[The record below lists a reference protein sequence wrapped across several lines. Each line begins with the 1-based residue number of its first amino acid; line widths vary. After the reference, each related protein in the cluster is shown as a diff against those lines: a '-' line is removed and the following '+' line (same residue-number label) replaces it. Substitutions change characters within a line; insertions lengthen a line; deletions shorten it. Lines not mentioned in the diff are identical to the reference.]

1 MAIMPGRFHGQER
14 TMRRML
20 KPLVLLLAC
29 VGCTRYEG
37 PLEVRKKDRADA
49 PGYTIPEQ
57 RKRAN
62 ERYSTINDDP
72 RLYPSAGVGGYDPVS
87 GR

>member
-1 MAIMPGRFHGQER
+1 
-14 TMRRML
+14 MRRML
-20 KPLVLLLAC
+20 VLLVPLAALA
-29 VGCTRYEG
+29 GCTRYEG

-57 RKRAN
+57 RQRAR
-62 ERYSTINDDP
+62 ERNTFIEDDP
-72 RLYPSAGVGGYDPVS
+72 RLYPGAQVDRPDPI

>member
-1 MAIMPGRFHGQER
+1 
-14 TMRRML
+14 MRRML
-20 KPLVLLLAC
+20 TLLVPLIGL

-57 RKRAN
+57 RQRAK
-62 ERYSTINDDP
+62 ERNPFIEDN
-72 RLYPSAGVGGYDPVS
+72 RQLYPSAEVDRYGPS

>member
-1 MAIMPGRFHGQER
+1 
-14 TMRRML
+14 MRRML
-20 KPLVLLLAC
+20 LLVTFLTAA

-37 PLEVRKKDRADA
+37 PNQVRKKDRADA

-57 RKRAN
+57 YVRAR
-62 ERYSTINDDP
+62 ERNTFIQDDP
-72 RLYPSAGVGGYDPVS
+72 RLYPSAQVGSPSPS

>member
-1 MAIMPGRFHGQER
+1 MIVA
-14 TMRRML
+14 
-20 KPLVLLLAC
+20 LA
-29 VGCTRYEG
+29 GCTRYEG

-62 ERYSTINDDP
+62 ERLAIPFDDA
-72 RLYPSAGVGGYDPVS
+72 RKYPDGGIGGYDPVS